1 MGVPPTSKVASVFR
15 SGGNLGTVTGRF
27 SRQTILWGEKGL
39 TRGSWKQLLLVLSV
53 LVGWIKGWSW
63 HNRAYY
69 LLTCDGE
76 NGPKTQ
82 GKLLVHDDSGQKRQ
96 RNHMLQRSLTFSR
109 TRGDFIIFFF
119 LFPFFFHDKKKRVFT
134 STPIL
139 TPQYLTVENL
149 PFPSALYLFFI

>member
-1 MGVPPTSKVASVFR
+1 MGGEGARKRQLEAAS
-15 SGGNLGTVTGRF
+15 
-27 SRQTILWGEKGL
+27 
-39 TRGSWKQLLLVLSV
+39 TRTVLSV

-69 LLTCDGE
+69 LLACDGE

-119 LFPFFFHDKKKRVFT
+119 SSLFSFTIKKKVF
-134 STPIL
+134 SLQP
-139 TPQYLTVENL
+139 PYLPRN
-149 PFPSALYLFFI
+149 I